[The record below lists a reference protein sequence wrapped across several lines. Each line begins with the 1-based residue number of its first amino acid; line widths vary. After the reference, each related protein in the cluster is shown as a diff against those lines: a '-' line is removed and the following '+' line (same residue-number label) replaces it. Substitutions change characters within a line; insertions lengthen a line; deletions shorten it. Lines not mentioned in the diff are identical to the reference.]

1 MSSGDFSFEVKEPLK
16 VYVAETLSVD
26 ELKTIELGEFVNNLV
41 CKEFGQLDFHL
52 PKVEN
57 LGHVIV
63 GIKGVPTF
71 SNLTPGNKQ
80 CLIIEYPKDIIV
92 VPIAEFCDMAD
103 YIGGTVC
110 TFKATEANFKDYTS
124 GLCYSY
130 PRQWCKFPKIDER
143 MRAILSEMICKETEQ
158 MGKVIQEHIIELL
171 GGTLREY
178 EKQKDK

>member
-1 MSSGDFSFEVKEPLK
+1 MSLSDFSFEVKEPLK

-26 ELKTIELGEFVNNLV
+26 KLKTIELGEFVNNLV
-41 CKEFGQLDFHL
+41 CKEFGRLDFHL
-52 PKVEN
+52 PKVED
-57 LGHVIV
+57 LSHVIV

-71 SNLTPGNKQ
+71 SNLTPGSKQ

-110 TFKATEANFKDYTS
+110 AFKVTEANFKDYAS

-130 PRQWCKFPKIDER
+130 PRQWCKFPKINEQ
-143 MRAILSEMICKETEQ
+143 MREFLPEMICKETER
-158 MGKVIQEHIIELL
+158 MGRAIQEHVAELL
-171 GGTLREY
+171 SETLREH
-178 EKQKDK
+178 EK